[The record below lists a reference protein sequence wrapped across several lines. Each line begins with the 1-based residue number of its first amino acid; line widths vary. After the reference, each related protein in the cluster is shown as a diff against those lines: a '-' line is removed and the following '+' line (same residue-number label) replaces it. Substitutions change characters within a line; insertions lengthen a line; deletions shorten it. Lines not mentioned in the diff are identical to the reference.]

1 MKKLTA
7 LLAAG
12 LLCLSALSGCSQSPA
27 ATENTPSPSP
37 ASETTTMRVATWNID
52 SKAHPDIKQ
61 MSNII
66 HDLGIEIMG
75 FQEIDIL
82 NGRNDYD
89 MAADFVNENY
99 PYVHFAKGR
108 DFSDGYFGVGTTS
121 ALEFQEISSIPIE
134 STGSRATKTLERVV
148 IEKEGKQIAFYVT
161 HTSWENNDLRRR
173 QFAEIIE
180 RLNSDPTPYKILVAD
195 FNADQSLYEY
205 DMFKDNY
212 NIANGKDGVWFDTF
226 NGEDETMKV
235 MTVDNIITTKN
246 ITITDVGT
254 YHSDMADH
262 DLLWADIELLDEE
275 ATMVEHDRALGQ
287 DVTATSTAEGS
298 HPYNMIDC
306 DDTTVWQSGEGAQQI
321 VLTLDR
327 PYDAQRLELVW
338 GDSAPEHFTVETS
351 VNGVDYQPAGE
362 GDSQTTQI
370 ALEGEVKTVRLS
382 VEETEGGIAI
392 ASMKLYGDW
401 IVPTISD
408 EANLLENGDMEG
420 EDGWT
425 FTQAESETDAQYEFV
440 IEADAQ
446 GNHAAKLTKTGAEEG
461 DGAIEQTVAVKPNE
475 RYQLSFR
482 HKSDTLTSAAF
493 QYEITQ
499 LDAQGNAI
507 DTHEA
512 LLTDNLNMSA
522 EYREFDY
529 NFITSAQT
537 ASIRVALHVLGG
549 EGSLWLDDVC
559 VKEVVPTE
567 NVYLTA
573 DKTTL
578 AVGETAE
585 LSVRV
590 EPSTA
595 NDIQMHWVSQDESI
609 ASVDENGIVTAN
621 GSGKVLVGLVSDSD
635 LIAES
640 YLLITV
646 E

>member
-235 MTVDNIITTKN
+235 MTVDNIITTK
-246 ITITDVGT
+246 
-254 YHSDMADH
+254 
-262 DLLWADIELLDEE
+262 
-275 ATMVEHDRALGQ
+275 
-287 DVTATSTAEGS
+287 TSRLPMWEPIIPIWRIMICCGRILNCWMRKRRWW
-298 HPYNMIDC
+298 NMIGR
-306 DDTTVWQSGEGAQQI
+306 W
-321 VLTLDR
+321 DR
-327 PYDAQRLELVW
+327 MSPQPRQR
-338 GDSAPEHFTVETS
+338 
-351 VNGVDYQPAGE
+351 
-362 GDSQTTQI
+362 
-370 ALEGEVKTVRLS
+370 K
-382 VEETEGGIAI
+382 
-392 ASMKLYGDW
+392 
-401 IVPTISD
+401 
-408 EANLLENGDMEG
+408 
-420 EDGWT
+420 
-425 FTQAESETDAQYEFV
+425 
-440 IEADAQ
+440 
-446 GNHAAKLTKTGAEEG
+446 
-461 DGAIEQTVAVKPNE
+461 
-475 RYQLSFR
+475 
-482 HKSDTLTSAAF
+482 
-493 QYEITQ
+493 
-499 LDAQGNAI
+499 
-507 DTHEA
+507 
-512 LLTDNLNMSA
+512 
-522 EYREFDY
+522 
-529 NFITSAQT
+529 
-537 ASIRVALHVLGG
+537 
-549 EGSLWLDDVC
+549 
-559 VKEVVPTE
+559 
-567 NVYLTA
+567 
-573 DKTTL
+573 
-578 AVGETAE
+578 
-585 LSVRV
+585 
-590 EPSTA
+590 
-595 NDIQMHWVSQDESI
+595 
-609 ASVDENGIVTAN
+609 
-621 GSGKVLVGLVSDSD
+621 D
-635 LIAES
+635 LIH
-640 YLLITV
+640 TT
-646 E
+646 

>member
-1 MKKLTA
+1 M
-7 LLAAG
+7 
-12 LLCLSALSGCSQSPA
+12 
-27 ATENTPSPSP
+27 
-37 ASETTTMRVATWNID
+37 
-52 SKAHPDIKQ
+52 
-61 MSNII
+61 
-66 HDLGIEIMG
+66 
-75 FQEIDIL
+75 
-82 NGRNDYD
+82 
-89 MAADFVNENY
+89 
-99 PYVHFAKGR
+99 
-108 DFSDGYFGVGTTS
+108 
-121 ALEFQEISSIPIE
+121 
-134 STGSRATKTLERVV
+134 
-148 IEKEGKQIAFYVT
+148 
-161 HTSWENNDLRRR
+161 
-173 QFAEIIE
+173 
-180 RLNSDPTPYKILVAD
+180 
-195 FNADQSLYEY
+195 
-205 DMFKDNY
+205 
-212 NIANGKDGVWFDTF
+212 
-226 NGEDETMKV
+226 
-235 MTVDNIITTKN
+235 
-246 ITITDVGT
+246 
-254 YHSDMADH
+254 
-262 DLLWADIELLDEE
+262 
-275 ATMVEHDRALGQ
+275 
-287 DVTATSTAEGS
+287 
-298 HPYNMIDC
+298 
-306 DDTTVWQSGEGAQQI
+306 
-321 VLTLDR
+321 
-327 PYDAQRLELVW
+327 
-338 GDSAPEHFTVETS
+338 
-351 VNGVDYQPAGE
+351 
-362 GDSQTTQI
+362 
-370 ALEGEVKTVRLS
+370 
-382 VEETEGGIAI
+382 
-392 ASMKLYGDW
+392 
-401 IVPTISD
+401 
-408 EANLLENGDMEG
+408 
-420 EDGWT
+420 
-425 FTQAESETDAQYEFV
+425 
-440 IEADAQ
+440 
-446 GNHAAKLTKTGAEEG
+446 
-461 DGAIEQTVAVKPNE
+461 AVKPNE

-493 QYEITQ
+493 QYEFTQ